1 MLFIFTAIAAA
12 AEPPGELDLAELTRA
27 VLDAN
32 PEVDT
37 AAATLTQ
44 ARARVGAAAPWPD
57 PMVDASV
64 APLTLGGMPG
74 WQVEVR
80 QDIPAWGVRRAARDM
95 ADADADAAGLRLD
108 MMRLDLADMA
118 AMAWADWY
126 ALHRE
131 LDLTAATVSV
141 LRETRA
147 ATLSRVAI
155 GRASDLDVLQIDAEI
170 GWLSTRRLS
179 LDAER
184 DVVAYRINTLA
195 HRPIDADVAAPPS
208 ALLVSPPATQGVRP
222 EIAESLAMTRAAEA
236 QERMARADRLPMLG
250 VMTGWDAMQ
259 AMPEDRWMAGV
270 SVQVP
275 LDQKART
282 AEVEAAAAGVAV
294 ARAESARTD
303 DQVKEDIATA
313 ERRYRADADV
323 LAALETEVLPV
334 ARARL
339 AAARSAYASGAAD
352 LRQLLDAERAGL
364 ESETRHEQQLA
375 TVVLRAREIELA
387 HGILFPGAVP

>member
-1 MLFIFTAIAAA
+1 MLFILAAIAA

-37 AAATLTQ
+37 AAATLTK
-44 ARARVGAAAPWPD
+44 ARARIAAAAPWPA
-57 PMVDASV
+57 PMVDVSV

-80 QDIPAWGVRRAARDM
+80 QDIPTWGVRRAALDM
-95 ADADADAAGLRLD
+95 ADADADAAELRLD
-108 MMRLDLADMA
+108 MMRLDLADMT

-126 ALHRE
+126 AVHRE
-131 LDLTAATVSV
+131 LDLTAATVAV

-147 ATLSRVAI
+147 MTLSWVAI
-155 GRASDLDVLQIDAEI
+155 GRASDLNVLQIDAEI
-170 GWLSTRRLS
+170 GWLNTRRLS
-179 LDAER
+179 LAAER
-184 DVVAYRINTLA
+184 DVVAYRINTLS
-195 HRPIDADVAAPPS
+195 HRPIDADVKDPPS
-208 ALLVSPPATQGVRP
+208 VLLVLPPATQGVRP
-222 EIAESLAMTRAAEA
+222 EIAESFAMTRAAEA

-259 AMPEDRWMAGV
+259 EMPKDRWMVGI

-282 AEVEAAAAGVAV
+282 AEVEAAAAGVAL
-294 ARAESARTD
+294 ARAESERTD
-303 DQVKEDIATA
+303 DRLKEDIATA
-313 ERRYRADADV
+313 ERRYRADVEV
-323 LAALETEVLPV
+323 LAALEAEVLPV

-352 LRQLLDAERAGL
+352 LRLLLDAERAGL
-364 ESETRHEQQLA
+364 EAETWHEQQVA
-375 TVVLRAREIELA
+375 TVVLRARELEIA
-387 HGILFPGAVP
+387 HGILLPGAVP

>member
-1 MLFIFTAIAAA
+1 MLFILTAIAAA
-12 AEPPGELDLAELTRA
+12 AEPPRELDLAELTRA

-57 PMVDASV
+57 PMVDVSV

-147 ATLSRVAI
+147 ATLSRVGI

-313 ERRYRADADV
+313 ERRYRADADL
-323 LAALETEVLPV
+323 LAALEAEVLPV

-339 AAARSAYASGAAD
+339 AAARSGYAAGAAD
-352 LRQLLDAERAGL
+352 LRQLLDAERGGL
-364 ESETRHEQQLA
+364 EAETRHEQQLA
-375 TVVLRAREIELA
+375 TVVLRARELELA
-387 HGILFPGAVP
+387 HGILLPGAVP